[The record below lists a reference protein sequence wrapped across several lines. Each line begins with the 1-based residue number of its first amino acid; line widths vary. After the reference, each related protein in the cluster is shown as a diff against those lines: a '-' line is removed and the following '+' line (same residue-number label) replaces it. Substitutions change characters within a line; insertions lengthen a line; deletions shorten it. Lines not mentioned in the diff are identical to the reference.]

1 MGNLLYWAVV
11 FLIIAL
17 IAAFLGFGGVAGV
30 ATEGARLLF
39 WVAIILVVLSFI
51 GGMLRRGWLSLSAAT
66 GARPKPS
73 QINDVFSIRWT
84 KRSLLNAANF
94 CYCGTYLVA
103 SAF

>member
-11 FLIIAL
+11 FLIVAL

-51 GGMLRRGWLSLSAAT
+51 GGMLRRG
-66 GARPKPS
+66 
-73 QINDVFSIRWT
+73 
-84 KRSLLNAANF
+84 
-94 CYCGTYLVA
+94 
-103 SAF
+103 